1 MKLIFYGILGL
12 LLAIAGFLA
21 NLYAPPANIARD
33 LD

>member
-1 MKLIFYGILGL
+1 
-12 LLAIAGFLA
+12 LLAIAGFSA